1 MDING
6 QIIKLNRNKTQG
18 TLKLTNG
25 QKIKFKINSDSVKP
39 IFLYEY
45 YKFKGNMIEDTLIID
60 DIYGIAND
68 ININDFTEL
77 FPSVAHDKIN
87 NICNRFN
94 VLHVGNLIDLI
105 NDENFITV
113 VNDTI
118 GEEKATIFLSNLQ
131 KIKDR
136 QEYIDVWDIIKKTNP
151 TFDINVPIKIVN
163 ALKYRASMNNIT
175 VSQLIKES
183 PWIIEQLDIFDSIT
197 ERKKIAENIATHYG
211 LSNDSN
217 KAVISYAIA
226 MTNNYIQ
233 QGHSYIPY
241 YTLVSRVSNSLKLDF
256 NKVNDT
262 LKFLPNDNKSGY
274 LIRDN
279 KYKDEIENE
288 YNSDKKIG
296 YSVYLP
302 KIFHMEKYIADI
314 ISSILKKKSTI
325 NKIELQK
332 NLKLYRSEN
341 KLIFSK
347 EQEEA
352 IFSISDNKI
361 TVITGGA
368 GTGKT
373 TVIKAIIDLVNKMGY
388 TPVVLAPTGIAS
400 QRVAPNVGSTIH
412 KYARIFDTY
421 DPVFDEIEENKE
433 NNSGKVIIV
442 DEMSM
447 ITVPV
452 FAKLLSVTLDA
463 DSFIFVGDP
472 NQLPPIGAGGV
483 FEALIELGNKN
494 INNINTVV
502 LNQSFR
508 SKNSIVK
515 NAQNILEDK
524 PIYEDDNLN
533 IIEAKSWNKIADEVV
548 NLIRKLLDNGVQYS
562 DIMVLSSK
570 RGEGKNGVSLLN
582 ERIRKE
588 IFNNKGK
595 YAVGD
600 IVITTRN
607 DYDNKSSYFRSKEL
621 KKYINSI
628 RHEERPTIFNGTVGV
643 IKDISDNEVII
654 EYNTPMPVEAKYNME
669 ELDWYIE
676 YGFAITVHKAQ
687 GGQAK
692 YIIFASDEPR
702 NISREMLYTA
712 ITRCKNG
719 KVFLIGGENEDWK
732 IKKEHSFVLSKL
744 KYRILDNIH
753 QQEKESKI
761 NSKIVLIN
769 Q

>member
-1 MDING
+1 
-6 QIIKLNRNKTQG
+6 
-18 TLKLTNG
+18 
-25 QKIKFKINSDSVKP
+25 
-39 IFLYEY
+39 
-45 YKFKGNMIEDTLIID
+45 
-60 DIYGIAND
+60 
-68 ININDFTEL
+68 
-77 FPSVAHDKIN
+77 
-87 NICNRFN
+87 
-94 VLHVGNLIDLI
+94 
-105 NDENFITV
+105 
-113 VNDTI
+113 
-118 GEEKATIFLSNLQ
+118 
-131 KIKDR
+131 
-136 QEYIDVWDIIKKTNP
+136 
-151 TFDINVPIKIVN
+151 
-163 ALKYRASMNNIT
+163 
-175 VSQLIKES
+175 
-183 PWIIEQLDIFDSIT
+183 
-197 ERKKIAENIATHYG
+197 
-211 LSNDSN
+211 
-217 KAVISYAIA
+217 

-352 IFSISDNKI
+352 IFSIADNKI

-508 SKNSIVK
+508 SKNSIIR

-524 PIYEDDNLN
+524 PIYEDDNLT
-533 IIEAKSWNKIADEVV
+533 IIAAKSWNKIADEVV
-548 NLIRKLLDNGVQYS
+548 NLIRELFDSGVPYS

-570 RGEGKNGVSLLN
+570 RGEGKSGISLLN
-582 ERIRKE
+582 KRIREE

-654 EYNTPMPVEAKYNME
+654 EYNTPMPIEAKYNIE

-719 KVFLIGGENEDWK
+719 KVFLVGGESEDWK
-732 IKKEHSFVLSKL
+732 VRKDHSFVLTKL
-744 KYRILDNIH
+744 KYRILDNIN
-753 QQEKESKI
+753 QQEKENKV
-761 NSKIVLIN
+761 NSKIILISE
-769 Q
+769 